1 MIFKEYAPA
10 KINLFLD
17 VISKREDGYH
27 DLGTAFQ
34 TIDAGDTLE
43 ASLRKDSTI
52 TLRYNKPQDYPVET
66 DLVYR
71 AAHLLQSEFQV
82 KSGVDLYLHKIMP
95 IGAGLGAGS
104 ADAAAALRLLN
115 KIWGLSLTSAT
126 LESLGARLG
135 ADVPFLI
142 QGGLALAEGIGDVL
156 TPMPPIKW
164 PNGMVLLIATPLCF
178 VPTKVAYAGVK
189 PSGEAHWRQWK
200 SNFNSSSIPELFNKF
215 EESVLPQFPAI
226 AKMKSDFL
234 ELGALSSLMSGSGA
248 SVFAF
253 FERAKDAELAAI
265 KLQNQTRW
273 LSITKFFEKKVDL
286 SL

>member
-1 MIFKEYAPA
+1 MIYKEYAPA

-17 VISKREDGYH
+17 VVSKREDGYH

-43 ASLRKDSTI
+43 ASLRKDSVI
-52 TLRYNKPQDYPVET
+52 TLRYNKAQDYPVET

-71 AAHLLQSEFQV
+71 AAHLLQSEFNV
-82 KSGVDLYLHKIMP
+82 KSGADLYLNKIMP

-115 KIWGLSLTSAT
+115 KIWGLSLTSAQ
-126 LESLGARLG
+126 LESLGTRLG

-142 QGGLALAEGIGDVL
+142 QGGLALAEGIGDHL
-156 TPMPPIKW
+156 TPMPSIDW
-164 PNGMVLLIATPLCF
+164 PTDMVLLVATPLCF
-178 VPTKVAYAGVK
+178 VPTKAAYAGVK
-189 PSGEAHWRQWK
+189 PSGEGRWHKWK
-200 SNFNSSSIPELFNKF
+200 SNFNSSGIPELFNKF
-215 EESVLPQFPAI
+215 EESVLPQFPEI
-226 AKMKSDFL
+226 SKMKSDL
-234 ELGALSSLMSGSGA
+234 IELGALSSLMSGSGA

-253 FERAKDAELAAI
+253 FESAKEAGLAAKKI
-265 KLQNQTRW
+265 ENKTRW
-273 LSITKFFEKKVDL
+273 LCITKFFEKKMDL